1 MIHTYQYAP
10 KYDSINDE
18 SCHIAL
24 KFTTPQ
30 ERLLCNKIEG
40 LDRASNNYYNKG
52 SYVTLKIVLGLLVE
66 EAKKMLSGL
75 VYMSSSKC
83 SGSILGEVLLI
94 GCTKEVDVQSRASE
108 VDLVWYGVNTLCKEC
123 KNYEPRR
130 NHKIN
135 EI

>member
-1 MIHTYQYAP
+1 MDLHM
-10 KYDSINDE
+10 
-18 SCHIAL
+18 
-24 KFTTPQ
+24 
-30 ERLLCNKIEG
+30 
-40 LDRASNNYYNKG
+40 ASNNYYNKG

-94 GCTKEVDVQSRASE
+94 GCTKEVDVKSRASE
-108 VDLVWYGVNTLCKEC
+108 VDSVWYGVNTLCKEC
-123 KNYEPRR
+123 KNHEPWR

-135 EI
+135 EFKSCENYSEPTYGKDRELVVVKLS